1 MRKISIVIVT
11 FLLSL
16 PIFSQSVGLVLSGG
30 GAKGLSHLGVIKAL
44 EENNIP
50 IDYISGTSMG
60 AIVGGMYA
68 IGLSVEDMVY
78 IIKSDRFLSW
88 YKGEQE
94 RDFSTF
100 LYQTDPTPSMINVN
114 LRKDYDKSGKFD
126 GLKLSLP
133 TSIVSPYPMDL
144 AVVQLF
150 GTSSAAAEYDFNKL
164 MVPFFCVAADIA
176 NKKEYVS
183 TSGDLGSA
191 IRASMTFPAYFK
203 PIVVDST
210 LLFDGGF
217 YNNFPWELM
226 QKIHNPD
233 YLIGSKCVKG
243 EAMTFEDD
251 DPFGM
256 IELMV
261 SVDSDYNI
269 PVEQGLVI
277 SGEYSQY
284 GLMDFQAVDEIMEKG
299 YREALEY
306 IPELK
311 KRIQRERTK
320 AEVDSMRLAFRKR
333 CPSLIFDELTIAGD
347 LDSLEKEYITKTIT
361 GGRDTFSF
369 NQAKRGYYKVT
380 AAKTVNTFYPTAR
393 FDPDDSLYTLNIDAS
408 KKRGVTLSAG
418 GNISSS
424 SLLQGYIGISYQ
436 DMDKHPY
443 RGAFN
448 LNVGQLYIG
457 ADLSL
462 RKDMSFDPLSFV
474 ELDVV
479 AHRYDYLTSN
489 QSPIFSTTLARNV
502 METEIYG
509 TLSVG
514 MPLSSQNGMLI
525 NIGVSGGF
533 NHYDYYPTNSYTKYD
548 EKDRTEFS
556 YVTPRVQIEQN
567 TLNYRLYPTEGKRRH
582 FDIRYIYGK
591 EVFIPGTQ
599 SVEHKFPDK
608 YNSIKHSAVIDLSV
622 DNYYNVAKWFSLGL
636 NANIVLS
643 NPIRMGDYIST
654 VLLSPAYTPTVHS
667 RTLLLE
673 GYRAPIYAGVT
684 LTPIFKF
691 GSSLSLRV
699 AVGYFQPYREIL
711 ERGGGEY
718 DFSDP
723 FPMGN
728 FLGDAAFVWQSPLG
742 PMSLSCAYY
751 QKADTKFYPQL
762 NLGFLIFKARGL
774 KN

>member
-1 MRKISIVIVT
+1 MRRITIFIAV
-11 FLLSL
+11 FLSSFSL
-16 PIFSQSVGLVLSGG
+16 FSQSVGLVLSGG

-50 IDYISGTSMG
+50 IDYIAGTSMG
-60 AIVGGMYA
+60 AIVGGMYS
-68 IGLSVEDMVY
+68 IGLSVDDMVY

-88 YKGEQE
+88 YKGKQE

-100 LYQTDPTPSMINVN
+100 MYQTDNTPAMLNVN
-114 LRKDYDKSGKFD
+114 LRKDYDKNGQFD
-126 GLKLSLP
+126 GLKPSLP

-164 MVPFFCVAADIA
+164 MVPFFCVAADIS

-203 PIVVDST
+203 PIVIDST

-217 YNNFPWELM
+217 YNNFPWQLM
-226 QKIHNPD
+226 KEIHNPD

-243 EAMTFEDD
+243 DAMTFEDD

-269 PVEQGLVI
+269 PVEQGVVI
-277 SGEYSQY
+277 TGEYDDY

-299 YREALEY
+299 YNDAMKY
-306 IPELK
+306 IPGLK
-311 KRIQRERTK
+311 ERITRERSK

-333 CPSLIFDELTIAGD
+333 CPALIFDELVIEGD
-347 LDSLEKEYITKTIT
+347 LDSLEKEYISRTIT
-361 GGRDTFSF
+361 LGRDTFSF

-380 AAKTVNTFYPTAR
+380 AAKTVNTFYPTAK
-393 FDPDDSLYTLNIDAS
+393 FDPVDSLFTLNIMAT

-424 SLLQGYIGISYQ
+424 SLLQGYVGISYQ

-443 RGAFN
+443 RAAMN
-448 LNVGQLYIG
+448 INVGQLYVG

-462 RKDMSFDPLSFV
+462 RKDLTFDPLSFV

-479 AHRYDYLTSN
+479 GHRFDYLSSN
-489 QSPIFSTTLARNV
+489 QSPIFETTLARNV
-502 METEIYG
+502 METEVYG
-509 TLSVG
+509 TLNVG
-514 MPLSSQNGMLI
+514 MPLSEKHGFMVN
-525 NIGVSGGF
+525 VGGTVGY

-548 EKDRTEFS
+548 TKDRTEFF
-556 YVTPRVQIEQN
+556 YFTPRILFEQN
-567 TLNYRLYPTEGKRRH
+567 TLNYKLYPTEGKQRH
-582 FDIRYIYGK
+582 IDLRYVYGK
-591 EVFIPGTQ
+591 ELFIPGSH
-599 SVEHKFPDK
+599 SVEHKFPAS
-608 YNSIKHSAVIDLSV
+608 YNPEKHSVIIDLRV
-622 DNYYNVAKWFSLGL
+622 DNYYNISKWLSLGF
-636 NANIVLS
+636 NANVVLS

-673 GYRAPIYAGVT
+673 GYRAPIYAGMT

-691 GSSLSLRV
+691 GESFSLRV
-699 AVGYFQPYREIL
+699 AVGYFQPYKEII
-711 ERGGGEY
+711 EKGGGQY

-723 FPMGN
+723 LPLGN
-728 FLGDAAFVWQSPLG
+728 LLGDAALVWQSPFG
-742 PMSLSCAYY
+742 PVTLSCAYY

-762 NLGFLIFKARGL
+762 NLGFLLFKARGL
-774 KN
+774 RN

>member
-1 MRKISIVIVT
+1 M
-11 FLLSL
+11 
-16 PIFSQSVGLVLSGG
+16 FSQSVGLVLSGG

-68 IGLSVEDMVY
+68 IGLSVDDMVY

-88 YKGEQE
+88 YKGKQE
-94 RDFSTF
+94 RDYSTF
-100 LYQTDPTPSMINVN
+100 LYQTDYTPTMVNVN
-114 LRKDYDKSGKFD
+114 LKKDYDRNGKYK
-126 GLKLSLP
+126 GLTLSLP

-164 MVPFFCVAADIA
+164 MVPFFCVSADIS
-176 NKKEYVS
+176 NKRQHVS

-217 YNNFPWELM
+217 YNNFPWQLM
-226 QKIHNPD
+226 EEIHSPD

-269 PVEQGLVI
+269 PIEQGLVI
-277 SGEYSQY
+277 SGEYDEY
-284 GLMDFQAVDEIMEKG
+284 GLMDFHAVDEVMEKG
-299 YREALEY
+299 YNEAMKY

-311 KRIQRERTK
+311 KRIKRERTK
-320 AEVDSMRLAFRKR
+320 AQVDSMRLAFRER
-333 CPSLIFDELTIAGD
+333 CPSLIFNNLVIDGD
-347 LDSLEKEYITKTIT
+347 LDSLEKEYISQTISQ
-361 GGRDTFSF
+361 GRDTFTF
-369 NQAKRGYYKVT
+369 YQAKRGYYKVT
-380 AAKTVNTFYPTAR
+380 AAKTVNTFYPTAK
-393 FDPDDSLYTLNIDAS
+393 FNPEDSLFTLNIDAT

-424 SLLQGYIGISYQ
+424 SLLQGYLGVSYQ

-443 RGAFN
+443 RGALN
-448 LNVGQLYIG
+448 INVGQLYIG

-462 RKDMSFDPLSFV
+462 RKDMTFNPLSYV
-474 ELDVV
+474 EMDIV
-479 AHRYDYLTSN
+479 AHRFDYLSSN

-502 METEIYG
+502 METEVYG

-514 MPLSSQNGMLI
+514 MPLSSRHGMLI
-525 NIGVSGGF
+525 NIGGTAGF

-548 EKDRTEFS
+548 KKDRTEFL
-556 YVTPRVQIEQN
+556 YITPRVQIEQN
-567 TLNYRLYPTEGKRRH
+567 TLNYKLYPTEGKRRH
-582 FDIRYIYGK
+582 IDLRYVYGK
-591 EVFIPGTQ
+591 ETFIPGTL
-599 SVEHKFPDK
+599 SAEHLFPDV
-608 YNSIKHSAVIDLSV
+608 YNEYKHSVIIDLSV
-622 DNYYNVAKWFSLGL
+622 DNYYNIAKWFSLGL
-636 NANIVLS
+636 NANVVLS

-654 VLLSPAYTPTVHS
+654 VLLSPGYTPTVHS

-673 GYRAPIYAGVT
+673 DYRAPIFAAAT

-691 GSSLSLRV
+691 GTSLSLRI
-699 AVGYFQPYREIL
+699 AVGYFQPYKMIL
-711 ERGGGEY
+711 EKGGGTY
-718 DFSDP
+718 DFSEP

-728 FLGDAAFVWQSPLG
+728 IIGDAAFVWQSPLG
-742 PMSLSCAYY
+742 PVSLSCAYY
-751 QKADTKFYPQL
+751 QKSDTKFYPQL
-762 NLGFLIFKARGL
+762 NLGFLIFKPRGL

>member
-1 MRKISIVIVT
+1 MRKISILIVFFFST
-11 FLLSL
+11 VSL
-16 PIFSQSVGLVLSGG
+16 FSQSVGLVLSGG

-50 IDYISGTSMG
+50 IDYVSGTSMG

-68 IGLSVEDMVY
+68 IGLSVDDMVY

-88 YKGEQE
+88 YKGKQE

-100 LYQTDPTPSMINVN
+100 LYQADPTPSMLNVN
-114 LRKDYDKSGKFD
+114 IRRDFDKEGNPD
-126 GLKLSLP
+126 GYKLSLP

-217 YNNFPWELM
+217 YNNFPWQLM
-226 QKIHNPD
+226 EEIHNPD

-269 PVEQGLVI
+269 PIEQGVVI
-277 SGEYSQY
+277 TGEYDEY
-284 GLMDFQAVDEIMEKG
+284 GLMDFQAVDEIMERG
-299 YREALEY
+299 YKEAMKY
-306 IPELK
+306 IPGLK
-311 KRIQRERTK
+311 ERIRRERTK
-320 AEVDSMRLAFRKR
+320 REVDSMRLAFRQK
-333 CPSLIFDELTIAGD
+333 CPSLIFDELVIEGD
-347 LDSLEKEYITKTIT
+347 LDTMEREYISRTIT
-361 GGRDTFSF
+361 QERDTFTF
-369 NQAKRGYYKVT
+369 NQAKRGYYEVT
-380 AAKTVNTFYPTAR
+380 AAKTVNTFYPTAK
-393 FDPDDSLYTLNIDAS
+393 FDPVDSLFTLNIVAS
-408 KKRGVTLSAG
+408 KKRGITLSAG

-424 SLLQGYIGISYQ
+424 SLLQGYMGISYQ
-436 DMDKHPY
+436 NMGKHPY
-443 RGAFN
+443 RGALN
-448 LNVGQLYIG
+448 INVGQLYVG

-462 RKDMSFDPLSFV
+462 RKDMTSNPLSFV
-474 ELDVV
+474 ELDIVG
-479 AHRYDYLTSN
+479 HRFDYLSSN
-489 QSPIFSTTLARNV
+489 QSPIFETTLARNV
-502 METEIYG
+502 LETEVYG
-509 TLSVG
+509 TVSVG
-514 MPLSSQNGMLI
+514 MPLSERNGFMV
-525 NIGVSGGF
+525 NIGGTAGF
-533 NHYDYYPTNSYTKYD
+533 NHYDYYPTNTYTKYD
-548 EKDRTEFS
+548 TKDRTEFRYLS
-556 YVTPRVQIEQN
+556 PRILFEQN
-567 TLNYRLYPTEGKRRH
+567 TLNYKLYPTEGKQRH
-582 FDIRYIYGK
+582 IDLRYVYGK
-591 EVFIPGTQ
+591 EDFIPGTQ
-599 SVEHKFPDK
+599 SVDHIFSES
-608 YNSIKHSAVIDLSV
+608 YNKIKHSVIIDLRV
-622 DNYYNVAKWFSLGL
+622 DNYYNINKWLSLGL

-654 VLLSPAYTPTVHS
+654 ILLAPAYTPTVHS
-667 RTLLLE
+667 KTLLLE
-673 GYRAPIYAGVT
+673 NYRAPIYAAAT

-691 GSSLSLRV
+691 GTSLSLRV
-699 AVGYFQPYREIL
+699 AVGYFQPYRSIIEK
-711 ERGGGEY
+711 GGGQY

-723 FPMGN
+723 IPMGN
-728 FLGDAAFVWQSPLG
+728 LMGDAAFVWQSPFG
-742 PMSLSCAYY
+742 PVTLSCAYY
-751 QKADTKFYPQL
+751 QKSDTKFYPQL
-762 NLGFLIFKARGL
+762 NLGFLLFKARGL
-774 KN
+774 RN